1 VSHPSAGEVVL
12 FGRSSSHF
20 TRITRIVAAE
30 CGVEYEFR
38 ILRDLFSSEPADY
51 GGNPALRVPALR
63 SPRGLWLGAGN
74 IAREFAR
81 LSRQSPRLVWSEDVA
96 DAVVADAQELV
107 LESMA
112 TEVTLVMAGMA
123 GAAMG
128 NPLHAKRTQSLRNM
142 LGWLELN
149 VERVLAALPQPRDL
163 SYLEV
168 SLYCLITHLE
178 FRQVLPVAPFEAL
191 NHFRLDFEQRPS
203 AQHTTYRMDT

>member
-1 VSHPSAGEVVL
+1 MTPSAGEVVL

-20 TRITRIVAAE
+20 TRVARIVAAE

-38 ILRDLFSSEPADY
+38 VLRDLFSREPADY

-63 SPRGLWLGAGN
+63 TPRGLWLGAGA

-96 DAVVADAQELV
+96 DAVVAGAQELV

-112 TEVTLVMAGMA
+112 TEVTLVMSVIA
-123 GAAMG
+123 GASTD
-128 NPLHAKRTQSLRNM
+128 NTLYAKRRQSLVNM
-142 LGWLELN
+142 LGWLDQN
-149 VERVLAALPQPRDL
+149 ATRALAALPPRDL

-168 SLYCLITHLE
+168 SLFCLITHLE
-178 FRQVLPVAPFEAL
+178 FRQVLSTAPFEAL
-191 NHFRLDFEQRPS
+191 NRFRMEFEQRPS
-203 AQHTTYRMDT
+203 ARRTTFRMDT